1 MRPHPPLHAAY
12 ARRFRWMGCQA
23 ARRGA
28 SAALLEVRQ
37 EAMHGTDVRT
47 DEATR
52 LQESL
57 KAMPE
62 RANGK
67 IDHHRKVAIMENHKA
82 LDETIVLG
90 RIDAELYLNNSN
102 GPTGRRMAFGR
113 RFVQLKYFPV
123 IRVHPISLSAP
134 HRR

>member
-1 MRPHPPLHAAY
+1 
-12 ARRFRWMGCQA
+12 
-23 ARRGA
+23 
-28 SAALLEVRQ
+28 
-37 EAMHGTDVRT
+37 MHGTDVRT

-52 LQESL
+52 LQKSL
-57 KAMPE
+57 KATPE

-67 IDHHRKVAIMENHKA
+67 IDHHRKEAIMENHYKA
-82 LDETIVLG
+82 LDEAIVLG
-90 RIDAELYLNNSN
+90 RLATGLYLNSSN